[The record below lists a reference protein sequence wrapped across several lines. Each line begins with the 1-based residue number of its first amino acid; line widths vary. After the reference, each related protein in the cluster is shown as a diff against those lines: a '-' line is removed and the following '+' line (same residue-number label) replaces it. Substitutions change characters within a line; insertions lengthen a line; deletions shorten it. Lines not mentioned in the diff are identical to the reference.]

1 MGFIED
7 QDRDP
12 AAFGVLAREQ
22 VHGLGAEGGVG
33 GPGDSASAAAAASLM
48 LDTDGR
54 VIQMRVWREGYV
66 RPRGNWTTSRPV

>member
-33 GPGDSASAAAAASLM
+33 CPGDSA
-48 LDTDGR
+48 
-54 VIQMRVWREGYV
+54 E
-66 RPRGNWTTSRPV
+66 RGGGGVVDAGH